1 MLVLIDVVV
10 VVDEITGRLKLER
23 QSVLLPVVATSM
35 VGKLLTRVR
44 GIGCFLNRQNAS
56 YDRMNVLY

>member
-10 VVDEITGRLKLER
+10 VVDEMRLKLER

-35 VGKLLTRVR
+35 AGKLLARVR
-44 GIGCFLNRQNAS
+44 GIGCFIHMQNAR
-56 YDRMNVLY
+56 YDKINVLY